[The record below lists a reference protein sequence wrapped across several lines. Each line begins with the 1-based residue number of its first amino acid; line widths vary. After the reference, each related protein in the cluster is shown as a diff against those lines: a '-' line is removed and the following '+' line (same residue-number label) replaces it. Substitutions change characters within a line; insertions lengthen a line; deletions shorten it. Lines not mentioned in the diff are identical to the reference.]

1 MPEIGFLE
9 GHTYI
14 ISHISGDRK
23 SKSRG
28 QRVWFFQ
35 TGVKEACVPG
45 LSPWLVEMAE
55 TPLHLFPVFSLYEGV
70 YAHIS
75 PFNVGTGHFVFGVI
89 LMKAV

>member
-1 MPEIGFLE
+1 MS
-9 GHTYI
+9 HT
-14 ISHISGDRK
+14 SGGQKSISGC
-23 SKSRG
+23 
-28 QRVWFFQ
+28 QRVWFLQ

-75 PFNVGTGHFVFGVI
+75 PFNMDTGHFVFGVI